1 MARHFSAV
9 LATSEDDMRIFMD
22 TANIEEIR
30 RGVAMGVVD
39 GVTTNPSLVAK
50 EGVEYRDRVVE
61 ICEVVQG
68 PVSAECI
75 SETADA
81 LVEEARRIAE
91 WHEHVVVKIA
101 MTESGLEA
109 IRRVSEEG
117 IRVNTTLIFSPNQAL
132 LAARAGATYVSP
144 FIGRLNDI
152 GHDGMAVVRESV
164 KILETFHLPTQVLAA
179 SIRLPRDVT
188 EAALVGSHVATIPA
202 AVLFQMVRHPLT
214 DQGID
219 RFLADAQ
226 KYTAV

>member
-1 MARHFSAV
+1 
-9 LATSEDDMRIFMD
+9 MRIFMD

-30 RGVAMGVVD
+30 RGVTMGVVD

-50 EGVEYRDRVVE
+50 EGIEYRDRVLE

-101 MTESGLEA
+101 MTEPGLEA
-109 IRRVSEEG
+109 IRRISAEG

-164 KILETFHLPTQVLAA
+164 KILENFHLPTQVLAA

-202 AVLFQMVRHPLT
+202 DVLFQMVKHPLT

-226 KYTAV
+226 KYNAV